1 MRTNDR
7 GISARDSAAAR
18 PVVDLSSS
26 PPDTGYQSDPDLPR
40 RSPVTEPVPF
50 DLNRPPSSQRPP
62 VKFGTGIRKSASP
75 RPVHTSD
82 TEVDFIRTTGDIPSS
97 NSVDSEDDADSMLHY
112 AASDASVRGS
122 DDFDLEDDE
131 DELEESTPE
140 QDEDMDSMDDDISDI
155 SDISEDGEINADDG
169 DSSMSESQN
178 DDGRLFKLSTWI
190 PC

>member
-40 RSPVTEPVPF
+40 RSPVTERVPF
-50 DLNRPPSSQRPP
+50 DLN
-62 VKFGTGIRKSASP
+62 G
-75 RPVHTSD
+75 PVHSSD

-97 NSVDSEDDADSMLHY
+97 DSVDSEDDADPMLLY
-112 AASDASVRGS
+112 AASDTSVRGS

-131 DELEESTPE
+131 DELEETTPE

-155 SDISEDGEINADDG
+155 SEISEDGEINADDG

-190 PC
+190 SC